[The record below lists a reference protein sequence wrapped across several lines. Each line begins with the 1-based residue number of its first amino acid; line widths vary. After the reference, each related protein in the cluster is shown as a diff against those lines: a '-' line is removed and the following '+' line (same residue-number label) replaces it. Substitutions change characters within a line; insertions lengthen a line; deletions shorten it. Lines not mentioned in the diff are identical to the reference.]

1 MSFLNKSI
9 NLFHKRTP
17 NWCMVVY
24 FCIQIWKRVTADL
37 FNRKQL
43 LLHQHGF
50 HLLFVGLALSLRQ
63 LRMELTHLLSEALFA
78 PLLHLQP
85 QIQSL
90 DPLMQLC
97 FLLYRHRQRGQRLSH
112 TSKTVL
118 LNWTRTA
125 GAISAKASITM
136 CTINNIFSD
145 QTVDIV
151 LGHRLIWNVM
161 PDLEKTVFVH

>member
-1 MSFLNKSI
+1 ML
-9 NLFHKRTP
+9 
-17 NWCMVVY
+17 VY
-24 FCIQIWKRVTADL
+24 FCIQIWKSVTADL

-78 PLLHLQP
+78 PLLPLQL

-97 FLLYRHRQRGQRLSH
+97 FLLYRHRQRGQRLYHS
-112 TSKTVL
+112 SKTVL
-118 LNWTRTA
+118 LNRRAAAQKRSRTA
-125 GAISAKASITM
+125 GAISAKASIKM
-136 CTINNIFSD
+136 CTINNILSD
-145 QTVDIV
+145 KTVDIV
-151 LGHRLIWNVM
+151 LGHSLI
-161 PDLEKTVFVH
+161 